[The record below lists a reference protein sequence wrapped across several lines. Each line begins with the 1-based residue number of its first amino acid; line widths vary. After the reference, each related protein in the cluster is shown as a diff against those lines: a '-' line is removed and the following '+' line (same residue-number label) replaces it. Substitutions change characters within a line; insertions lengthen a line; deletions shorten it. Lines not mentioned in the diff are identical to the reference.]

1 MALSE
6 AQKVTMAEN
15 SSTQVF
21 SAFNYIP
28 YSLISEEID
37 GPVSD
42 VLGEMTEIARFY
54 DIYKNGA
61 SFNPE
66 GSNGDYVPSDLKYKM
81 AASLIDKEARFL
93 FSETPTVTVSLKDS
107 IAEMSQDIADNLSKI
122 NEMVHAVLDSN
133 NFGQQILRAAR
144 DCFIGKRVALMV
156 NFNEVDGVTLT
167 FVPATQFVYQYDYTM
182 KRLIKF
188 VAYVIVKN
196 SVTLSERRIFRKR
209 YTVEYDGKVYVQED
223 LFDGAGSLIDA
234 VTPHQE
240 ILLDRIPATVI
251 LNDGLLGDY
260 DGESEIA
267 NLKGY
272 EEWYSKLSNADIDA
286 ERKGMNQIK
295 YTIDMDPASTKN
307 LSTAPGAYWDLGS
320 DQNLNNA
327 HSSVGTI
334 NPSMSYSDPLTTT
347 LDRIK
352 TSGYEQ
358 VDMPNITLSSMQGA
372 ITSGK
377 ALKAVYWPLIIRCKE
392 KMKTWAPHLSE
403 IISLIIDGS
412 LIYPNCMVNYIDNVP
427 SAINY
432 VVDVEQNTPLPE
444 DETEQKSLDISE
456 VAAMV
461 MSKKSYMQKWR
472 DLTDKEADAE
482 LLQIAYE
489 RQILED
495 SAMPGDGSTGAT
507 TLGEGEGGPI
517 TRNQHGVTVTGADED
532 NFEGDQTM
540 SEDTTGSDS
549 SRTITDRYHE

>member
-28 YSLISEEID
+28 YSLISEEVE

-107 IAEMSQDIADNLSKI
+107 TAEMSQDVADNLSKI
-122 NEMVHAVLDSN
+122 NEMVQAVLDSN

-209 YTVEYDGKVYVQED
+209 YTVESDGRVYVQED
-223 LFDGAGSLIDA
+223 LFDGAGSLIDT

-267 NLKGY
+267 NLRGY

-461 MSKKSYMQKWR
+461 MSKKSYMKKWR

-517 TRNQHGVTVTGADED
+517 TRNQHGVTVTGADVD
-532 NFEGDQTM
+532 NFDGDQTT
-540 SEDTTGSDS
+540 SDDTTGSDS
-549 SRTITDRYHE
+549 SRTIADKYHE

>member
-1 MALSE
+1 MALSAE
-6 AQKVTMAEN
+6 HKVMLAEN
-15 SSTQVF
+15 SNTQVV

-28 YSLISEEID
+28 YSLISEEVD
-37 GPVSD
+37 GPASD
-42 VLGEMTEIARFY
+42 VLGEMTEIARYY
-54 DIYKNGA
+54 DIYKHGA
-61 SFNPE
+61 SFSTE

-93 FSETPTVTVSLKDS
+93 FSETPSISVSLKNS
-107 IAEMSQDIADNLSKI
+107 TIEMSSDVADNLSKI
-122 NEMVHAVLDSN
+122 NEMVTAVLESN

-144 DCFIGKRVALMV
+144 DCFIGKRVALLV
-156 NFNEVDGVTLT
+156 NFNETDGVTLT
-167 FVPATQFVYQYDYTM
+167 FIPATQFVYEYDHTM
-182 KRLIKF
+182 KRLVKF
-188 VAYVIVKN
+188 VAFVIVKN
-196 SVTLSERRIFRKR
+196 SVTLSARRIFRKR
-209 YTVEYDGKVYVQED
+209 YTVEDNGRVYVQED
-223 LFDGAGSLIDA
+223 LFDGAGALLDE

-295 YTIDMDPASTKN
+295 YTIDIDPRATKN
-307 LSTAPGAYWDLGS
+307 LSTAPGAYWDLMS
-320 DQNLNNA
+320 DQA
-327 HSSVGTI
+327 IESSRAAVGTI

-358 VDMPNITLSSMQGA
+358 IDMPNITLGSMQGA

-392 KMKTWAPHLSE
+392 KMKTWAPHIAE
-403 IISLIIDGS
+403 IISLVIDGS
-412 LIYPNCMVNYIDNVP
+412 IIYPNCMEQYIDNIP
-427 SAINY
+427 SPVEY
-432 VVDVEQNTPLPE
+432 VVEVEQNTPLPE

-456 VAAMV
+456 VAAQV
-461 MSKKSYMQKWR
+461 LSKKSYMQKWR
-472 DLTDKEADAE
+472 GLTDREVEAE
-482 LLQIAYE
+482 LVQIAYE
-489 RQILED
+489 RQLLED
-495 SAMPGDGSTGAT
+495 ATMPGQSGGAT
-507 TLGEGEGGPI
+507 TIGEGEGGPI
-517 TRNQHGVTVTGADED
+517 TRNQHGVTVSGADED
-532 NFEGDQTM
+532 NFDGDVTLP
-540 SEDTTGSDS
+540 EDTTGSGS

>member
-1 MALSE
+1 MALSNE
-6 AQKVTMAEN
+6 HKVMLAEN
-15 SSTQVF
+15 SSTQVL

-28 YSLISEEID
+28 YSLISEEVD
-37 GPVSD
+37 GPVGD
-42 VLGEMTEIARFY
+42 VLAEMTEIAGY
-54 DIYKNGA
+54 YKIYKEGA
-61 SFNPE
+61 SFNSE

-93 FSETPTVTVSLKDS
+93 FSETPTVTVSLKNATADVDPDV
-107 IAEMSQDIADNLSKI
+107 ADIVAKT
-122 NEMVHAVLDSN
+122 NEMVNAVLDAN

-167 FVPATQFVYQYDYTM
+167 FLPATQFVYSYDYSM
-182 KRLIKF
+182 RRLVKF
-188 VAYVIVKN
+188 VAFVIVKN
-196 SVTLSERRIFRKR
+196 SVTLSARRIFRKK
-209 YTVEYDGKVYVQED
+209 YTLDDDGVVYVEED
-223 LFDGAGSLIDA
+223 LFDGAGSLIA
-234 VTPHQE
+234 KVTPRQE

-267 NLKGY
+267 NLRGY

-461 MSKKSYMQKWR
+461 MSKKSYMKKWR

-517 TRNQHGVTVTGADED
+517 TRNQHGVTVTGADVD
-532 NFEGDQTM
+532 NFDGDQTT
-540 SEDTTGSDS
+540 SDDTTGSDS
-549 SRTITDRYHE
+549 SRTIADKYHE